1 MNLTTTSPAE
11 IDAKLSKLGYDRAVN
26 EMRAEQMAAAAT
38 RQAGMYNEAT
48 YIARSQ
54 EHAAKAA
61 ALAEE
66 MAPLEAEF
74 IRRGGWTRAFLVSN
88 TGGHVHKNMHCGT
101 CFPTTQY
108 AWMTEF
114 SGMDEAEIVDAA
126 GERACTVCYPT
137 APAAVLSQP
146 TRMFTPDEKERQA
159 AKAEREAKAAA
170 ARSATVVTTGG
181 VVYKTERAAS
191 NAAASAIKDI
201 AWYDWNESGEGIHPS
216 NVKWVTTA
224 KEALEAIEAKTGE
237 PQEERKE
244 KMIATAAA
252 AVVKAAKDW
261 NKSPQSDSPM
271 YNGKV
276 EVPAKADVIAGIKR
290 FL

>member
-170 ARSATVVTTGG
+170 ARAATVVTTSG
-181 VVYKTERAAS
+181 VTYKTERAAS
-191 NAAASAIKDI
+191 NAVVSAVKDV
-201 AWYDWNESGEGIHPS
+201 AHYNWDSEMSDLHPTTGEWLTI
-216 NVKWVTTA
+216 A
-224 KEALEAIEAKTGE
+224 KEAAEAFAAKTGTE
-237 PQEERKE
+237 ANAKIEDAITK
-244 KMIATAAA
+244 AAA
-252 AVVKAAKDW
+252 AVIKDAKDW
-261 NKSPQSDSPM
+261 NKSPMSSSPM

-290 FL
+290 FF